1 MSKPQGK
8 RLIYSLVLQLT
19 TSCSTTRLSHHFTFF
34 SNSAKQ

>member
-19 TSCSTTRLSHHFTFF
+19 TSCSTRLSHHFTFF